1 MSILSGHLMGLHPLR
16 ILCHVASS
24 CPGRYSQAHIS
35 QTICISLGRTSKVLS
50 PTAGMHCSKMELLL
64 IDSLTVG
71 GSARRGHVSWRPRE
85 WTVAR
90 DYCSPL
96 KSLARAVPSPDP
108 PPCSLFLFFKLFIFW
123 PHLIVYRISVPC
135 PGIEPEPPALEA
147 QSLNHWTTRELPM
160 LFIFK
165 QLYWDIIY
173 TPYSASIYVYNSM
186 ALVYPQIYTTIT
198 TILEH
203 FHHPQKKPCI
213 P

>member
-24 CPGRYSQAHIS
+24 CPGRYSQARIS
-35 QTICISLGRTSKVLS
+35 QTICISLGRTSEVLS
-50 PTAGMHCSKMELLL
+50 PRAGMHCSKMELLL

-108 PPCSLFLFFKLFIFW
+108 PPCSLFLFFKLLYFFFGHTSQYTGSQFPVQGLNLSPLQWKLRVLTTGPPGNSPCSLFLNSFIE
-123 PHLIVYRISVPC
+123 I
-135 PGIEPEPPALEA
+135 
-147 QSLNHWTTRELPM
+147 
-160 LFIFK
+160 
-165 QLYWDIIY
+165 
-173 TPYSASIYVYNSM
+173 
-186 ALVYPQIYTTIT
+186 
-198 TILEH
+198 
-203 FHHPQKKPCI
+203 
-213 P
+213 